1 MSKESNLAA
10 VAEDIAKLKKYFDL
24 ADKSVPGEGNPD
36 SELMIIGEAP
46 GHLENRMGR
55 PFVGRA
61 GKLLEKL
68 LTEIGI
74 ERKDVFI
81 TSIVKFYPGQ
91 RAPSQKE
98 IDLCLPYTLK
108 QIDIIR
114 PKVMLLLGSIA
125 IKALL
130 GKSKS
135 ITKEHGKL
143 VNNELGSFFPTFH
156 PAAALR
162 FEKYL
167 PEIRSDLKK
176 LYTILHLIDRQTKN
190 KNQFPK

>member
-1 MSKESNLAA
+1 MSKESDLAA
-10 VAEDIAKLKKYFDL
+10 VAQDIAKLRKYFDL
-24 ADKSVPGEGNPD
+24 ADKSVPGGGNPD
-36 SELMIIGEAP
+36 SELIIIGEAP
-46 GHLENRMGR
+46 GQMENRIGR

-68 LTEIGI
+68 LMEIGI
-74 ERKDVFI
+74 KRKDVFI

-108 QIDIIR
+108 QIDIIK
-114 PKVMLLLGSIA
+114 PKVILLLGSIA

-130 GKSKS
+130 GKDKS

-143 VNNELGSFFPTFH
+143 VRDELGNFFPTFH

-176 LYTILHLIDRQTKN
+176 LDTILHLRD
-190 KNQFPK
+190 

>member
-1 MSKESNLAA
+1 MTKESDLAV

-24 ADKSVPGEGNPD
+24 AERPVPGEGNPD

-46 GHLENRMGR
+46 GDLENRMGR

-68 LTEIGI
+68 LMEIGI

-108 QIDIIR
+108 QIDIIK
-114 PKVMLLLGSIA
+114 PKVVLLLGSIA

-130 GKSKS
+130 GKNKS

-143 VNNELGSFFPTFH
+143 VRNELGNLFPTFH

-167 PEIRSDLKK
+167 PVIRSDLKK
-176 LYTILHLIDRQTKN
+176 LDSMLQLIRSL
-190 KNQFPK
+190 

>member
-1 MSKESNLAA
+1 M
-10 VAEDIAKLKKYFDL
+10 
-24 ADKSVPGEGNPD
+24 
-36 SELMIIGEAP
+36 
-46 GHLENRMGR
+46 ENRTGR

-61 GKLLEKL
+61 GRLLEKL
-68 LTEIGI
+68 LMEIGI

-98 IDLCLPYTLK
+98 VDLCLPYMLK
-108 QIDIIR
+108 QIDIIK
-114 PKVMLLLGSIA
+114 PKAVLLLGSIA

-143 VNNELGSFFPTFH
+143 VSNELGNFFPIFH

-162 FEKYL
+162 FEKYM

-176 LYTILHLIDRQTKN
+176 LDAILLYLTDRANTRIKPN
-190 KNQFPK
+190 ND

>member
-1 MSKESNLAA
+1 MSKESDLAA
-10 VAEDIAKLKKYFDL
+10 VAEDIAKLKSQFDL

-46 GHLENRMGR
+46 GHLENKTGR

-61 GKLLEKL
+61 GKLFEKL
-68 LTEIGI
+68 LMEIGI
-74 ERKDVFI
+74 DRKDVFI

-108 QIDIIR
+108 QIDIIK
-114 PKVMLLLGSIA
+114 PKVVLLLGSIA

-130 GKSKS
+130 GKNKS

-143 VNNELGSFFPTFH
+143 VRNELGNLFPTFH

-167 PEIRSDLKK
+167 PVIRSDLKK
-176 LYTILHLIDRQTKN
+176 LDSMLQLIRSL
-190 KNQFPK
+190 